1 MRLYA
6 MMLAALLC
14 TSVTAV
20 ATSAMGVPV
29 QERLVQR

>member
-1 MRLYA
+1 MRILA
-6 MMLAALLC
+6 MTLAALIC